1 MALDINR
8 KDAQQLFYSTYA
20 DSPIPTSIYDRD
32 GFQVACNKAHV
43 ALWNLPEED
52 TVGRFNMVTDPQL
65 AASGSAEN
73 HRRVMQGETI
83 VLPPHSFD
91 SYEAGL
97 QSEKTGRR
105 WVEGTYFPL
114 RDASGAVS
122 HLCAILRDISRE
134 MEQQQA
140 IAVAQEQIDSQ
151 LMTIESLSS
160 PVIQVWQGI
169 LTMPLVGT
177 IDTKRSMAI
186 TANLLDTIARQQAQC
201 VIIDITGVPIVD
213 TQVAQHIIQAS
224 QACRLLGCNVVLVGI
239 GVEIAQ
245 TLVQLGVDLRSLVT
259 LANLQAGI
267 AWAFERLNL
276 RVVQNARA

>member
-1 MALDINR
+1 
-8 KDAQQLFYSTYA
+8 
-20 DSPIPTSIYDRD
+20 
-32 GFQVACNKAHV
+32 
-43 ALWNLPEED
+43 
-52 TVGRFNMVTDPQL
+52 
-65 AASGSAEN
+65 
-73 HRRVMQGETI
+73 
-83 VLPPHSFD
+83 
-91 SYEAGL
+91 
-97 QSEKTGRR
+97 
-105 WVEGTYFPL
+105 
-114 RDASGAVS
+114 
-122 HLCAILRDISRE
+122 LCAILRDISRE